1 MYTLATK
8 EAIYFLWRNLKL
20 EADAEKIKAVWKY
33 KEQKKKYKASE
44 SKDKS
49 KKPKKPEFLNNDL
62 KTKFEVKI

>member
-8 EAIYFLWRNLKL
+8 EATYFLWRNLKL